1 MDPLKETAMK
11 AQHDDEVMISIQEEI
26 PQNMEPKRSSN
37 EITIASSSPNPSP
50 RKPPRPPKSDSLVR
64 QRTIAKPKSRMS
76 EQHVPSN
83 AVPVTESNARA
94 SSPKSKVPTTPK
106 TPMDGEDE
114 DEEIYKKETPKKK
127 RKWKVVHVIE
137 MMLFVSALV
146 LLIVSLGVPK
156 LEKVVIWGLHIWNWC
171 VMIIVIFCGRLVTR
185 WLMNVLVFIIE
196 KNFLLRN
203 KVLYFTHGLKKSVQV
218 FIWFLSILLSW
229 FLVFNKGVERSEK
242 TAKILNYVTRAL
254 SSLLIGSFLWV
265 LKTFLMKM
273 LASSFHMKAFFDRI
287 QESIYHQYILQTLS
301 GPPLMEL
308 AEKVGPVKSGRL
320 SFRKTGKNKTKEEQ
334 VTIDLSKLQKLN
346 QGKVSAWTMKGLIN
360 VISTSGL
367 STLTNEMESFE
378 EDGTEKKE
386 IDSEHEAKAA
396 AYRIFKNVAKPWHKY
411 IEERDL
417 LRFLTREE
425 VDIIMPLFE
434 GAPETGKIKK
444 SALRNWVVKAYLDR
458 RALALSLNDTK
469 TAVRQLHN
477 LLSFVVIIISIIIA
491 LLLLEIASTKVLFV
505 ISSQLLVVVFIFG
518 NSCKM
523 VFEAIIFV
531 FIMHPFDVG
540 DRCVVDGVQMVVEE
554 MNILTTVFLRYDN
567 EKIYYPNSVLA
578 VKPISNYYRSPN
590 MTDKI
595 EFAIAMSTSV
605 ESIGLLK
612 TKIKEHLEA
621 KPNHWN
627 PTHSFIV
634 QDIVDQNK
642 LKIALVVKHT
652 MNFQNIIEKNARR
665 TELMIVLKKIFEE
678 LSITYNL
685 LPQKVDVNYAGSEP
699 FPVMIN
705 NRTD

>member
-1 MDPLKETAMK
+1 MK
-11 AQHDDEVMISIQEEI
+11 TKHNDEVILSIQEEI
-26 PQNMEPKRSSN
+26 PQNMEPN
-37 EITIASSSPNPSP
+37 ETTISSSSHNPNP
-50 RKPPRPPKSDSLVR
+50 RKPPRPPQSDLLLRKRS
-64 QRTIAKPKSRMS
+64 IAKPKSRFD
-76 EQHVPSN
+76 EQHVRPN
-83 AVPVTESNARA
+83 AIPVSEANSQA
-94 SSPKSKVPTTPK
+94 SSPKSKVSAT
-106 TPMDGEDE
+106 MDGEDE
-114 DEEIYKKETPKKK
+114 DEEIYKKETLKTK
-127 RKWKVVHVIE
+127 RKWKVTHLIE
-137 MMLFVSALV
+137 LMLFVSSAV
-146 LLIVSLGVPK
+146 LLIVSLVVPK

-185 WLMNVLVFIIE
+185 WFMNVLVFIIE
-196 KNFLLRN
+196 KNFLLRK
-203 KVLYFTHGLKKSVQV
+203 KVLYFTLGLKKSVQV
-218 FIWFLSILLSW
+218 FIWFSSILLSW

-242 TAKILNYVTRAL
+242 AVKILNYVTRAL

-273 LASSFHMKAFFDRI
+273 LASSFHMNAFFDRI
-287 QESIYHQYILQTLS
+287 QESISQQYILQTLS
-301 GPPLMEL
+301 GPPLMEI
-308 AEKVGPVKSGRL
+308 AEKMGSVKSGQL
-320 SFRKTGKNKTKEEQ
+320 SFRKMGKNKTKEEQ
-334 VTIDLSKLQKLN
+334 VTIDLSKLQKLSE
-346 QGKVSAWTMKGLIN
+346 GKVSALTMKGLIN

-378 EDGTEKKE
+378 DGIEKKE

-396 AYRIFKNVAKPWHKY
+396 AFRIFKKVAKPWHKY

-417 LRFLTREE
+417 LRFLSREE

-434 GAPETGKIKK
+434 GAAETGKIKK
-444 SALRNWVVKAYLDR
+444 SAFRNWVVKAYLDR

-477 LLSFVVIIISIIIA
+477 LLSFVVIIITIIIA

-554 MNILTTVFLRYDN
+554 MNILTTVFLRYDF

-578 VKPISNYYRSPN
+578 MKPISNFYRSPN

-595 EFAIAMSTSV
+595 EFAIAMSTLV
-605 ESIGLLK
+605 ETIGKLK
-612 TKIKEHLEA
+612 TKIKEYLES

-627 PTHSFIV
+627 PTHNFIV

-665 TELMIVLKKIFEE
+665 TELMIGLKKIFEE

-685 LPQKVDVNYAGSEP
+685 LPQKVDLNYSGSES

-705 NRTD
+705 NRLVDAV